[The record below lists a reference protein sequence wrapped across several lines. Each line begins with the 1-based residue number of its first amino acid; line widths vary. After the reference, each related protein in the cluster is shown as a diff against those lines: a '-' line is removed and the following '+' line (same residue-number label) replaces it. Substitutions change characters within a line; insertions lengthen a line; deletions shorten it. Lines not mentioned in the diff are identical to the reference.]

1 MSLSESRQLEQK
13 LIDINANNPH
23 LLNTLKTTAKPR
35 TVSYEFVSEYLQY
48 DETSPTLLRWIVDR
62 TGLKGYVHTK
72 AGSPAGFLQENGY
85 SHVKINSIRYPA
97 HRIIYCLFH
106 KKDIPDYMVID
117 HIDRNRSNNKPS
129 NLLLTTFAKNNKN
142 KSFKDNFN
150 IKVRDNC
157 NVISVRWTDND
168 GIRRM
173 KSFNYTNQALLVG
186 RDVAFK
192 MCYQHSVNF
201 RDAIEARLKED
212 GDCTEVVNKYSV
224 SLWKK
229 V

>member
-1 MSLSESRQLEQK
+1 
-13 LIDINANNPH
+13 
-23 LLNTLKTTAKPR
+23 
-35 TVSYEFVSEYLQY
+35 
-48 DETSPTLLRWIVDR
+48 
-62 TGLKGYVHTK
+62 
-72 AGSPAGFLQENGY
+72 
-85 SHVKINSIRYPA
+85 
-97 HRIIYCLFH
+97 
-106 KKDIPDYMVID
+106 MVID
-117 HIDRNRSNNKPS
+117 HIDRNRSNNEPS

-186 RDVAFK
+186 RDVAFE

-201 RDAIEARLKED
+201 RDAIEACLKED

-224 SLWKK
+224 SLWRK